1 MVQSQMK
8 VILRKDRKKK
18 TWTILFPFRLPAPHH
33 FWVFRQCVSGGVC
46 VCLYVCVCAC
56 VCVCVCVCLG
66 GVCCQTELFEEKDAD
81 KDGQLDAKEFRAM
94 LQEDV
99 HPQERMGEQHVQEIF
114 KHADLNGDK
123 KVRCFKYINEN

>member
-1 MVQSQMK
+1 M
-8 VILRKDRKKK
+8 
-18 TWTILFPFRLPAPHH
+18 
-33 FWVFRQCVSGGVC
+33 SGGVC
-46 VCLYVCVCAC
+46 LCLVCVCVCEC

-99 HPQERMGEQHVQEIF
+99 HPEERMGEQHVQEIF

-123 KVRCFKYINEN
+123 KVRCVQYIDVAQVRAKRNCDDSTTYSTVSDMN